1 MTANVFSEY
10 IQRSLAVGMNAH
22 SSKPVDINT
31 LKKTIREIESGVSKR
46 KSLISN

>member
-22 SSKPVDINT
+22 ISKPVDINT
-31 LKKTIREIESGVSKR
+31 LKKTIRDIESGGIEAQV
-46 KSLISN
+46 IDQ